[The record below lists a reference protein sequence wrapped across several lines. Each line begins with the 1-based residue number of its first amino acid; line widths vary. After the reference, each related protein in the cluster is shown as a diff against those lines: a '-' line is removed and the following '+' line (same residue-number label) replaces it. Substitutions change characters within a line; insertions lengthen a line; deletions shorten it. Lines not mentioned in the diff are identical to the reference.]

1 MSPRRTVFAPSHRL
15 TRSSRGLAGPKHGSS
30 GVTSRLI
37 GAKWT
42 LVGEKGTPIPPK
54 RARAF
59 RHLSRQLALPTTLA
73 GDLVREKDLHERLIR
88 HVAFVGQG
96 LELLEQRD
104 RQTNGDGRR
113 GGAEVW

>member
-1 MSPRRTVFAPSHRL
+1 MDGVCRKTSDDAPN
-15 TRSSRGLAGPKHGSS
+15 TRARGPKTR
-30 GVTSRLI
+30 V
-37 GAKWT
+37 
-42 LVGEKGTPIPPK
+42 VGRYRETDRRKMDAGRRKGTPIPPK
-54 RARAF
+54 RGRAF